1 MMIAWCERA
10 RCRNSESVGVF
21 VRNLQQSTV
30 MPWTRLVAIE
40 ADLGRR
46 QIFRTWLHFGADK
59 KDKIEPAFRGKFR
72 RIKWIA
78 LGEAQP

>member
-1 MMIAWCERA
+1 
-10 RCRNSESVGVF
+10 
-21 VRNLQQSTV
+21 